1 MFLFLVQKA
10 MSVSYK
16 ELKSERQW
24 RSSTGLKEPQFRI
37 LVSHFGEAY
46 EQIFGESLSERKS
59 NSSQESVFK
68 TYEELL
74 FFVLFSL
81 KSGLTY
87 DVLGFVFGL
96 DGSNAQRNQKSAL
109 PVLRLALSNVGVM
122 PARSFSS
129 VKDFEAWFSE
139 DGVLILDG
147 TEQRSQRP
155 KDNEVQK
162 EAYSGKKN
170 RTP

>member
-1 MFLFLVQKA
+1 

-16 ELKSERQW
+16 DLKSERQW
-24 RSSTGLKEPQFRI
+24 RSSTGLKEAQFKT
-37 LVSHFGEAY
+37 LVGHFAEAY
-46 EQIFGESLSERKS
+46 EQVYGEPLPDRKS

-87 DVLGFVFGL
+87 DVLGFVFGCA
-96 DGSNAQRNQKSAL
+96 GSNAQRNQKSAL
-109 PVLRLALSNVGVM
+109 PVLRLALSQAGVM
-122 PARSFSS
+122 PARSFSG
-129 VKDFEAWFSE
+129 VKDFEAWFSGDE
-139 DGVLILDG
+139 VLILDG

-155 KDNEVQK
+155 GDNEVQK

>member
-1 MFLFLVQKA
+1 
-10 MSVSYK
+10 MSVNYK
-16 ELKSERQW
+16 DLKNERQW
-24 RSSTGLKEPQFRI
+24 RSSTGLKESQFRL
-37 LVSHFGEAY
+37 LVNHFAEAY
-46 EQIFGESLSERKS
+46 EQIHGESLSERKG

-109 PVLRLALSNVGVM
+109 PVLRLALSKAGVM
-122 PARSFSS
+122 PARGFSS
-129 VKDFEAWFSE
+129 VKDFEAWFSADE
-139 DGVLILDG
+139 VLILDG

-155 KDNEVQK
+155 GDNEVQK
-162 EAYSGKKN
+162 EAFSGKKN

>member
-1 MFLFLVQKA
+1 

-24 RSSTGLKEPQFRI
+24 RSSTGLKESQFKI
-37 LVSHFGEAY
+37 LVGHFAEAY
-46 EQIFGESLSERKS
+46 EQVYGEPLPERKS
-59 NSSQESVFK
+59 NSSQESVFR

-109 PVLRLALSNVGVM
+109 PVLRLALSRAGVM
-122 PARSFSS
+122 PARGFSS
-129 VKDFEAWFSE
+129 VKDFEAWFSGDE
-139 DGVLILDG
+139 VLILDG

-155 KDNEVQK
+155 KDNEIQK
-162 EAYSGKKN
+162 EAFSGKKN

>member
-1 MFLFLVQKA
+1 
-10 MSVSYK
+10 MSVNYK
-16 ELKSERQW
+16 DLKSERQW
-24 RSSTGLKEPQFRI
+24 RSSTGLKESQFRV
-37 LVSHFGEAY
+37 LVSHFADAY
-46 EQIFGESLSERKS
+46 EQIHGESLSERKG

-109 PVLRLALSNVGVM
+109 PVLRLALSKAGVM
-122 PARSFSS
+122 PARSFSK
-129 VKDFEAWFSE
+129 VKDFEAWFSADE
-139 DGVLILDG
+139 VLILDG

-155 KDNEVQK
+155 GDNEVQK
-162 EAYSGKKN
+162 EAFSGKKN

>member
-1 MFLFLVQKA
+1 
-10 MSVSYK
+10 MSVNFK

-24 RSSTGLKEPQFRI
+24 RSSTGLKELQFRV
-37 LVSHFGEAY
+37 LAGHFAEAY
-46 EQIFGESLSERKS
+46 EQIHGESLSERKG
-59 NSSQESVFK
+59 NSSQESVLK

-109 PVLRLALSNVGVM
+109 PVLRLALSRAGAM
-122 PARSFSS
+122 PARSFSK
-129 VKDFEAWFSE
+129 VEDFEAWFSADE
-139 DGVLILDG
+139 VLILDG

-155 KDNEVQK
+155 GDNEVQK
-162 EAYSGKKN
+162 EAFSGKKN

>member
-1 MFLFLVQKA
+1 

-24 RSSTGLKEPQFRI
+24 RSSTGLKESQFKI
-37 LVSHFGEAY
+37 LVGHFAEAY
-46 EQIFGESLSERKS
+46 EQVYGEPLPERKS
-59 NSSQESVFK
+59 NSSQESVFR

-109 PVLRLALSNVGVM
+109 AVLRLALSRAGVM
-122 PARSFSS
+122 PARSFAS
-129 VKDFEAWFSE
+129 VKDFEEWFSGDE
-139 DGVLILDG
+139 VLILDG

-155 KDNEVQK
+155 GDNEVQK
-162 EAYSGKKN
+162 EAFSGKKN